1 MLIQIILVIF
11 SLFVLAKVSLRF
23 RERKISL
30 KEFIFWIVFW
40 LAVMLVVILPET
52 TTLAANLVGVG
63 RGSDLAVYL
72 SVVVLFYL
80 VFRIFVKLDNIDAAI
95 TKVVRKEALE
105 EVEKDKSS
113 FASSSVSFAAEASKD
128 RKALEDRSAYTKAS
142 EDREKN
148 RK

>member
-1 MLIQIILVIF
+1 MLIKIILIIF
-11 SLFVLAKVSLRF
+11 SLFVLLKVSLRF

-40 LAVMLVVILPET
+40 LAVMLVVIMPET

-63 RGSDLAVYL
+63 RGSDLAIYF

-95 TKVVRKEALE
+95 TKVVRKEALDE
-105 EVEKDKSS
+105 LEKNKSS
-113 FASSSVSFAAEASKD
+113 SA
-128 RKALEDRSAYTKAS
+128 KAT
-142 EDREKN
+142 EDRE
-148 RK
+148 